1 MPRGTQSTTPP
12 RKPSFLVAAIL
23 MLLIAGFFAIMMK
36 YDQGKRYAPLATL
49 PPANA
54 APVEVPGAPGSY
66 FFPAAGDA
74 WIVARHTFEAAHPEL
89 ACEYSGARE
98 GLSRF
103 IDGHYLVCRNIA
115 VDAESVTIP

>member
-1 MPRGTQSTTPP
+1 MPRGTRLTDPP
-12 RKPSFLVAAIL
+12 QKPHFLVVVCL
-23 MLLIAGFFAIMMK
+23 FLLIAGFFVLAIRSSQRK
-36 YDQGKRYAPLATL
+36 NAAVVAA
-49 PPANA
+49 PPASA
-54 APVEVPGAPGSY
+54 APVEVPSAPGSY
-66 FFPAAGDA
+66 FFPATGDA